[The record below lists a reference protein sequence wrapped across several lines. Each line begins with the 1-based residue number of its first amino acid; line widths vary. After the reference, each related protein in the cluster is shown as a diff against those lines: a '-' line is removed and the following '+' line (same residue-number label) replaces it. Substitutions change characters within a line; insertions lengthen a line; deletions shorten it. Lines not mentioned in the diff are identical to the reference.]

1 MNKNIYSIWL
11 NMKESLFARRAAELI
26 DYFGDAKAVY
36 DADKIAYKESGVVT
50 KHSDIQALMN
60 KNLTPAVNE
69 YEKALECGVEFI
81 DCASE
86 FYPERLKQIP
96 ARPILFYAKGNIN
109 LLKQQ
114 AMFAMVGA
122 RKATVYGKN
131 AARDIARE
139 LTLAG
144 MTIVSGTALGVDSA
158 SHEGALIACGKS
170 IAVAACGLDVDY
182 PKGNEELRRRLIEK
196 NLIISEYPFGTQ
208 PHSFNFP
215 IRNRILSGMSLGVA
229 IIEAQKH
236 KSGSLITAGY
246 ATEQGRDVFALP
258 GDINRPFSKGTNDLI
273 KNGAIL
279 LNGAEDILEE
289 YLQRYPEMFL
299 NKQDVE
305 EFYQRKEP
313 KQPPVITESCV
324 EYIQNGEEGQNEQL
338 ILSNIQH
345 EPVHIDTLCRIS
357 GLDTAKVNAIITILQ
372 IKGKIKELPGKNYV
386 RN

>member
-1 MNKNIYSIWL
+1 MNKIIYSIWL
-11 NMKESLFARRAAELI
+11 NMKENLFARTAAELI
-26 DYFGDAKAVY
+26 DYFGDAKSVY
-36 DADKIAYKESGVVT
+36 DADKIAYKESGILKRNT
-50 KHSDIQALMN
+50 DIQSLLN
-60 KNLTPAVNE
+60 KNLSPALKE
-69 YEKALECGVEFI
+69 YELAQERGVEFI
-81 DCASE
+81 ECTDD

-122 RKATVYGKN
+122 RKATAYGTN
-131 AARDIARE
+131 AARDISRE
-139 LTLAG
+139 LALAG
-144 MTIVSGTALGVDSA
+144 MTIVSGTALGIDSTA
-158 SHEGALIACGKS
+158 HEGALIARGKS

-182 PKGNEELRRRLIEK
+182 PKGNEELRRRLFR
-196 NLIISEYPFGTQ
+196 NSLVISEYPFNT
-208 PHSFNFP
+208 PPNARNFP

-229 IIEAQKH
+229 IIEAQRH

-246 ATEQGRDVFALP
+246 AAEQGRDVFALP

-289 YLQRYPEMFL
+289 YLKRYPDMFI

-305 EFYQRKEP
+305 EFYRKKEP
-313 KQPPVITESCV
+313 KQPETITEGCV
-324 EYIQNGEEGQNEQL
+324 EYIQNGEESQNEQL
-338 ILSNIQH
+338 ILRNIKH
-345 EPVHIDTLCRIS
+345 DPVHIDTLCRVS
-357 GLDTAKVNAIITILQ
+357 GLDTAKVNAVITILQ

>member
-1 MNKNIYSIWL
+1 MNKIIYSIWL
-11 NMKESLFARRAAELI
+11 NMKENLFARTAAELI
-26 DYFGDAKAVY
+26 DYFGDVKSVY
-36 DADKIAYKESGVVT
+36 DADKIAYKESGILKRNT
-50 KHSDIQALMN
+50 DIQSLLN
-60 KNLTPAVNE
+60 KNLSPALKE
-69 YEKALECGVEFI
+69 YELAQERGVEFI
-81 DCASE
+81 ECTDD

-122 RKATVYGKN
+122 RKATAYGTN
-131 AARDIARE
+131 AARDISRE
-139 LTLAG
+139 LALAG
-144 MTIVSGTALGVDSA
+144 MTIVSGTALGIDSA
-158 SHEGALIACGKS
+158 AHEGALIARGKS

-182 PKGNEELRRRLIEK
+182 PKGNEELRRRLFR
-196 NLIISEYPFGTQ
+196 NSLVISEYPFNT
-208 PHSFNFP
+208 PPNARNFP

-229 IIEAQKH
+229 IIEAQRH

-246 ATEQGRDVFALP
+246 AAEQGRDVFALP

-289 YLQRYPEMFL
+289 YLKRYPDMFI

-305 EFYQRKEP
+305 EFYRKKEP
-313 KQPPVITESCV
+313 KQPETITEGCV
-324 EYIQNGEEGQNEQL
+324 EYIQNGEESQNEQL
-338 ILSNIQH
+338 ILRNIKH
-345 EPVHIDTLCRIS
+345 DPVHIDTLCRVS
-357 GLDTAKVNAIITILQ
+357 GLDTAKVNAVITILQ